1 VLVSTRRVHY
11 VADPVAGTTAACGRF
26 MFGANVDS
34 LMWAHY
40 VPEVTCVPCIN
51 RIEFQ
56 PTDTDRND
64 TMPTVENTFRTEAA
78 ARDTRRELIS
88 LGVTVSLLSFDNSR
102 NLYVFDIVQPE
113 VPRIRTIRKTGPGAW
128 IVIFTD
134 GLRFPMVGGYH
145 DEAHARECAIAS
157 RIDAQVAHPHH
168 VGAYTIGVDDHV
180 GFRTVEAAGRFDTR
194 DAAELA
200 AQNLTDST
208 GLEHAS
214 FFGTCESYNEPA
226 EWVER

>member
-1 VLVSTRRVHY
+1 MSTRRVHY
-11 VADPVAGTTAACGRF
+11 VADPVLGNTAACGRF
-26 MFGANVDS
+26 LFGANVDS

-40 VPEVTCVPCIN
+40 VPEVTCVACLKHLAP
-51 RIEFQ
+51 ET
-56 PTDTDRND
+56 PTHTDRND

-78 ARDTRRELIS
+78 ARDTRRELID
-88 LGVTVSLLSFDNSR
+88 LGVTVSLLSFDGSR

-113 VPRIRTIRKTGPGAW
+113 APAILSVRKTGPGAW
-128 IVIFTD
+128 LVIFTD

-157 RIDAQVAHPHH
+157 RIGAQVAHPHH
-168 VGAYTIGVDDHV
+168 VGAYTIGVEDQV

-208 GLEHAS
+208 GIEHAS
-214 FFGTCESYNEPA
+214 FFGTCESYDEPDY
-226 EWVER
+226 VEH